1 MTALVIYPDAA
12 YEQAEGGSKE
22 FRREAD
28 RFLAFHHLGPE
39 SVYRFD
45 AGVPHPDRAPG
56 VLRAIEARQD
66 LELVAILSHGWEKGI
81 QPGFT
86 MRNVGALAQALARA
100 SRPTLAVVLYCCST
114 AGGEMPTDRDAPGGD
129 GGFADALRDALC
141 AAGVTQGHVDGHITV
156 GHCCRNPYAR
166 RFFGTGTTAP
176 GKGGR
181 YIVEPKSALWP
192 QWVRALSD
200 TDLRFRF
207 PLMTLNDV
215 QAELMAEARSA

>member
-12 YEQAEGGSKE
+12 YEQAPDGSKE

-28 RFLAFHHLGPE
+28 RFLAFHHLGAD
-39 SVYRFD
+39 STYRFD
-45 AGVPHPDRAPG
+45 ASVPHPDRSPG

-86 MRNVGALAQALARA
+86 VRNVRALAEALARA

-141 AAGVTQGHVDGHITV
+141 AAGVTQGHVDGHERV
-156 GHCCRNPYAR
+156 GHTTRNPYVR
-166 RFFGTGTTAP
+166 RFLGTGTAEP
-176 GKGGR
+176 GRGGR
-181 YIVEPKSALWP
+181 YLVEPGSALWRR
-192 QWVRALSD
+192 WDKALDES
-200 TDLRFRF
+200 DLRWRF
-207 PLMTLNDV
+207 PLMLPSDIG
-215 QAELMAEARSA
+215 AELAAEPG